1 MNGNQF
7 VEQLR
12 QQNTALF
19 QAGALNVKAYF
30 ASNPSQQEL
39 VEHFV
44 GRMVNE
50 RMNMSEI
57 SARIAAM
64 PASASPEELQLLTK
78 QAMDEAIHFRMVKEV
93 IEHISGSEVNVEEA
107 IAAEAAKP
115 TAKGAALLAKYEA
128 ETDELALA
136 VYQFIAEGRAEVNWD
151 TMANC
156 IEDEYVSSRYAKI
169 ARDEGFHASI
179 GARKLEQLCVDAATQ
194 ARASELAAQM
204 RKDLFD
210 ISNANSIA
218 THEAQQLV
226 SEAYGW

>member
-1 MNGNQF
+1 MNSKQF
-7 VEQLR
+7 VAQLA
-12 QQNTALF
+12 QDNQALF
-19 QAGALNVKAYF
+19 TAGALNVKAYF
-30 ASNPSQQEL
+30 ASNPNQDAL
-39 VEHFV
+39 VEHFI

-57 SARIAAM
+57 SARIAGM
-64 PASASPEELQLLTK
+64 PASASPEELQLLAK

-93 IEHISGSEVNVEEA
+93 VEHITGSELDVEAA
-107 IAAEAAKP
+107 IAAEQAKP

-136 VYQFIAEGRAEVNWD
+136 VYQFIAEGRAEVNWN
-151 TMANC
+151 TMAEC
-156 IEDEYVSSRYAKI
+156 IEDEFISSRYAKI

-179 GARKLEQLCVDAATQ
+179 GALKLEQLCVDSSTQ
-194 ARASELAAQM
+194 ARATALASAM

-210 ISNANSIA
+210 ISCANSVA
-218 THEAQQLV
+218 TAEAKELV

>member
-1 MNGNQF
+1 MNGKQF

-12 QQNTALF
+12 QENQALF
-19 QAGALNVKAYF
+19 AAGALNVKAYF
-30 ASNPSQQEL
+30 ASNPSKQEL
-39 VEHFV
+39 VDHFV

-64 PASASPEELQLLTK
+64 PANASPEELQLLTK

-151 TMANC
+151 MMASC
-156 IEDEYVSSRYAKI
+156 IADEFVSSRYAKI

-179 GARKLEQLCVDAATQ
+179 GARKLEVLCEDSGNQ
-194 ARASELAAQM
+194 ARARTLAAQM
-204 RKDLFD
+204 RKDLFE
-210 ISNANSIA
+210 ISCANSKA
-218 THEAQQLV
+218 TAEAQQLV